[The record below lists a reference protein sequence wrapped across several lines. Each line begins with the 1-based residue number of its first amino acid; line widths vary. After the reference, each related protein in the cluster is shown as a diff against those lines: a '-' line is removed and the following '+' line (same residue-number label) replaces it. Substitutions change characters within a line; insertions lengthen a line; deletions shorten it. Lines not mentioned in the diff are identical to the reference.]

1 VADHS
6 KRKYRNT
13 LEFVESGFRAC
24 WENALDLNAASQKL
38 HDGGFH
44 ATGLS
49 LSVLALEELGKLTAI
64 DGLLFSRQD
73 DYKSAAFLKANRSHA
88 SKLAFSNSF
97 LSSR

>member
-1 VADHS
+1 MPSVRMFRGNRIYKRVVSSGLITDTSLKLGLVRSHPVADHS

-49 LSVLALEELGKLTAI
+49 LSVLALEELG
-64 DGLLFSRQD
+64 
-73 DYKSAAFLKANRSHA
+73 N
-88 SKLAFSNSF
+88 
-97 LSSR
+97 